1 MIRLPPISTRTYTLC
16 PYTTLFR
23 SDILPDVQ
31 CGPVADREDADAL
44 PLVLAGIVEVP
55 QFRALVLGIPAV
67 AGGAEGEDALLR
79 PALFLVAAGAAEG
92 RVEAVEVERLLQPL
106 RLPHVGVQR
115 AGIERV
121 DRKSTPRNSDH
132 YCAD

>member
-1 MIRLPPISTRTYTLC
+1 MPSLHRRALLREIEGDDGDVVQV
-16 PYTTLFR
+16 
-23 SDILPDVQ
+23 DILPDVQ
-31 CGPVADREDADAL
+31 FGPVADREDADAL

-92 RVEAVEVERLLQPL
+92 REIGRA
-106 RLPHVGVQR
+106 HV
-115 AGIERV
+115 
-121 DRKSTPRNSDH
+121 
-132 YCAD
+132 